1 MPNSNLFPCLFTNL
15 LLYLNVEL
23 VPFFAC
29 CDFMKSPSMN
39 PMLSPCAK
47 AQAHVMMLLP
57 SHPPFPMIS
66 CQYDI
71 GVLFHIDDMA
81 FDSNA

>member
-1 MPNSNLFPCLFTNL
+1 
-15 LLYLNVEL
+15 
-23 VPFFAC
+23 
-29 CDFMKSPSMN
+29 MKSPSMN

-57 SHPPFPMIS
+57 SHPPSPMIS